1 MIRTLLVA
9 LLLFSSPLFA
19 ANEIAA
25 SATEVH
31 PLLLGSQAPD
41 VALKTLD
48 GKDITLWKQMNDKP
62 AILVFY
68 RGGWCPYCNTQLSDL
83 RLIVR
88 QVEALGY
95 QVIAISPDRPEELV
109 KTMTKDKL
117 DYTLLSDSQAIAL
130 KAFGIAFRVDDATIK
145 KYQGYGIDLEKS
157 SGETHHALPVPS
169 VFIVDRAHILQ
180 FSFTHPD
187 YKVRVPGS
195 VILAA
200 AKAIAEHR
208 QVVEPKR

>member
-1 MIRTLLVA
+1 MIRCLLLA
-9 LLLFSSPLFA
+9 LLILSPPLFA
-19 ANEIAA
+19 ADEIAA
-25 SATEVH
+25 SATDVH

-41 VALKTLD
+41 IALKTLD
-48 GKDITLWKQMNDKP
+48 GKDTSLWKQMGEKP

-83 RLIVR
+83 RLILKD
-88 QVEALGY
+88 VEALGY
-95 QVIAISPDRPEELV
+95 QVIAISPDRPEELA

-117 DYTLLSDSQAIAL
+117 DYTLLSDSKAAAL
-130 KAFGIAFRVDDATIK
+130 KAFGIAFRVDDETIK
-145 KYQGYGIDLEKS
+145 KYEGYGIDLEKA

-169 VFIVDRAHILQ
+169 VFIVDRAHTLQ

-187 YKVRVPGS
+187 YKVRVPGT

-200 AKAIAEHR
+200 AKAISEHS
-208 QVVEPKR
+208 QVVKPKR

>member
-1 MIRTLLVA
+1 MIRTILVA

-19 ANEIAA
+19 ADEIAA

-41 VALKTLD
+41 SALKTLD
-48 GKDITLWKQMNDKP
+48 GKDTSLWKQMDGKP

-83 RLIVR
+83 RLIIKD
-88 QVEALGY
+88 VEALGY
-95 QVIAISPDRPEELV
+95 QVIAISPDRPEELA
-109 KTMTKDKL
+109 KTMSKDEL
-117 DYTLLSDSQAIAL
+117 DYTLLSDSKAAAI

-145 KYQGYGIDLEKS
+145 KYDGYGIDLEKA

-169 VFIVDRAHILQ
+169 VFIVDSSHILQ

-187 YKVRVPGS
+187 YRVRVPGS

-200 AKAIAEHR
+200 AKSIAKQE
-208 QVVEPKR
+208 QIVKPKR